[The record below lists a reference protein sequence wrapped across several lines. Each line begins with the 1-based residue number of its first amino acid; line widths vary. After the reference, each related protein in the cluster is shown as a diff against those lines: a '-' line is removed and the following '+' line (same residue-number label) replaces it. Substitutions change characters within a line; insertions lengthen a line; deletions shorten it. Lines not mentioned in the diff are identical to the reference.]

1 MAYASRS
8 AEMVAGDKNGN
19 GGLSFTEVITFSY
32 EIPGSDGL
40 SFIKDQDMRAMSI
53 HS

>member
-1 MAYASRS
+1 
-8 AEMVAGDKNGN
+8 MVAGDKNGN
-19 GGLSFTEVITFSY
+19 GGLSFTEVIKYSY

-40 SFIKDQDMRAMSI
+40 CFIENQDMKEVSI